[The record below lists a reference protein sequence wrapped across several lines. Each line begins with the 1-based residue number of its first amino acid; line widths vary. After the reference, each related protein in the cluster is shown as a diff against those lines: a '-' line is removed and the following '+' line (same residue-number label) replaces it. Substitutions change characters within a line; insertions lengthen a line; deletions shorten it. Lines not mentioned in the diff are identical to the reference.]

1 MESAASL
8 PQEPL
13 TRDPEEIP
21 TSEVKLRQVVDMIPA
36 LVRFWSNLADSP
48 NDFSNQGWRDYTGI
62 SSEEARGRGWQAAV
76 HPDDLPKLLETWR
89 EMVAAGKGRVLSNAA
104 SPHDGGVR
112 GFFCRGEPPRGQA
125 GKGLLWCGTTTGNV
139 VVKKNQEK

>member
-1 MESAASL
+1 MESAASI

-13 TRDPEEIP
+13 TRDPEDIP

-89 EMVAAGKGRVLSNAA
+89 EMVAAGKAGVLR
-104 SPHDGGVR
+104 R
-112 GFFCRGEPPRGQA
+112 GFA
-125 GKGLLWCGTTTGNV
+125 ATTACSGGFSVGSTRCETSRERFLGGSE
-139 VVKKNQEK
+139 QRPTLMP

>member
-1 MESAASL
+1 MESAASI

-62 SSEEARGRGWQAAV
+62 SSEEARGRSW
-76 HPDDLPKLLETWR
+76 LRR
-89 EMVAAGKGRVLSNAA
+89 ERPACLR
-104 SPHDGGVR
+104 R
-112 GFFCRGEPPRGQA
+112 GFAATTACSGGFSA
-125 GKGLLWCGTTTGNV
+125 GSTRCETSRERFLGGSEQLQTLMP
-139 VVKKNQEK
+139 

>member
-89 EMVAAGKGRVLSNAA
+89 EMVAACS
-104 SPHDGGVR
+104 GG
-112 GFFCRGEPPRGQA
+112 FSA
-125 GKGLLWCGTTTGNV
+125 GSTRCETSRERFLGGSEQLQTLMP
-139 VVKKNQEK
+139 

>member
-21 TSEVKLRQVVDMIPA
+21 TSEVKLRQLVDMIPA

-48 NDFSNQGWRDYTGI
+48 NDFSNQGWREYTGI

-76 HPDDLPKLLETWR
+76 HPDDLQKLLETWR
-89 EMVAAGKGRVLSNAA
+89 EMVAAGEGAGFLARGRATS
-104 SPHDGGVR
+104 GGVR
-112 GFFCRGEPPRGQA
+112 VF
-125 GKGLLWCGTTTGNV
+125 
-139 VVKKNQEK
+139 